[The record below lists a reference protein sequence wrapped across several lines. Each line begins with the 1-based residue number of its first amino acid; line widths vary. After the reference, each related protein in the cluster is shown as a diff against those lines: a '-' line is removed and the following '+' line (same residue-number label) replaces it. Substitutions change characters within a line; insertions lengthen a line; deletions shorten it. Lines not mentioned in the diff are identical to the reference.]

1 MRNKLTLAFL
11 TIALGLVMIT
21 SAEAQGTMRYLSHI
35 PFDFQ
40 ARGSKLP
47 AGDYW
52 ISSSRVGAS
61 SFLIKNAKT
70 GQESYLGV
78 AGPGSGDWNSNGKL
92 VFAEIDDRWYLTEV
106 RTATLSQ
113 SFKLPKNE
121 RDNVAKSKRDPKT
134 LTIPTGN

>member
-1 MRNKLTLAFL
+1 M
-11 TIALGLVMIT
+11 MT
-21 SAEAQGTMRYLSHI
+21 SAEAQGTTRYLSHI

-52 ISSSRVGAS
+52 ISSSRAGAS
-61 SFLIKNAKT
+61 SFFIKNAKT

-78 AGPGSGDWNSNGKL
+78 AGPGSGDWDSNGKL
-92 VFAEIDDRWYLTEV
+92 VFAEVDDQWFLSEV
-106 RTATLSQ
+106 RTATLGQ
-113 SFKLPKNE
+113 SFKLSKNE
-121 RDNVAKSKRDPKT
+121 RDNVAKSKREPKT

>member
-11 TIALGLVMIT
+11 TIVLGLVMMT
-21 SAEAQGTMRYLSHI
+21 SAEAQGTTRYLSHI

-52 ISSSRVGAS
+52 ISSSRLGAS
-61 SFLIKNAKT
+61 TFLIRNAKT

-92 VFAEIDDRWYLTEV
+92 VFAEVEDKWYLSEV
-106 RTATLSQ
+106 RTPTLGQ

-121 RDNVAKSKRDPKT
+121 NVAKSKREPRT